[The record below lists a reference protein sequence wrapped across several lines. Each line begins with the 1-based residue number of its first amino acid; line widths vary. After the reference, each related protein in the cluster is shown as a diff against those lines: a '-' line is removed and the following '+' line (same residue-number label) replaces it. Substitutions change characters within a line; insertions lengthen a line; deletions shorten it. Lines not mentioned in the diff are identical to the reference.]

1 MAGCFFVLL
10 VVRFACLVVRF
21 ACLVGLFLKCGMS
34 VFGRNL

>member
-10 VVRFACLVVRF
+10 VVRCF